1 MSRWLTNDD
10 VFRLTGKR
18 RYTAQCKELT
28 ARGIRW
34 TPGKGGE
41 PLVEADALDAKQPKA
56 RNSGPRWNLI
66 NA

>member
-1 MSRWLTNDD
+1 VSRWLSPED

-18 RYTAQCKELT
+18 RYTAQRKELT
-28 ARGIRW
+28 ARGIRYDV
-34 TPGKGGE
+34 GHNGE
-41 PLVEADALDAKQPKA
+41 PLVEPAALDAKQPRA